1 MEAFLAEWGFELI
14 LGLIAGGITA
24 YFKWQGSQLKKKL
37 NDYESMMNEKNTSE
51 HMEMVE
57 AKLEPIYEELEELR
71 TYIRET
77 QNIEKAHMALII
89 ASYRFRLIQLCKEFI
104 KQGYMTYAQYEQLT
118 EFYKLYVGLGGN
130 GQAKSF
136 YERASQLPIREN
148 NNERPEA

>member
-1 MEAFLAEWGFELI
+1 METFLAEWGLELI
-14 LGLIAGGITA
+14 LGLIAAGITG
-24 YFKWQGSQLKKKL
+24 YFKWQSSKLKKKL
-37 NDYESMMNEKNTSE
+37 TDYETMLNERNTAE

-130 GQAKSF
+130 GQAKNF
-136 YERASQLPIREN
+136 YEKASALPIKEQPDEN
-148 NNERPEA
+148 

>member
-1 MEAFLAEWGFELI
+1 
-14 LGLIAGGITA
+14 
-24 YFKWQGSQLKKKL
+24 
-37 NDYESMMNEKNTSE
+37 MMNEKNTTE
-51 HMEMVE
+51 HMELVE

-77 QNIEKAHMALII
+77 QNIEKAHMTLII

-130 GQAKSF
+130 GQAKGF
-136 YERASQLPIREN
+136 YDRASQLPIREN
-148 NNERPEA
+148 NNERTEA

>member
-1 MEAFLAEWGFELI
+1 MENFLAEWGMEI
-14 LGLIAGGITA
+14 LFAVISAGVVG
-24 YFKWQGSQLKKKL
+24 YFKFQGSKLKKKL
-37 NDYESMMNEKNTSE
+37 TDYESMLQDKNTAE

-77 QNIEKAHMALII
+77 QNIEKAHMTLII
-89 ASYRFRLIQLCKEFI
+89 ASYRFRLVQLCKEFI

-130 GQAKSF
+130 GQAKEF
-136 YERASQLPIREN
+136 YERAIQLPIQD
-148 NNERPEA
+148 A